1 MSENIA
7 LNKFVGGNAKLAVE
21 NSANSFSVVTNGVI
35 DDISI
40 FEMIKDNYL
49 QVHLNDESKQSLEPS
64 RIKKIVIYNKREH
77 ESSSHNLLVSTSLS
91 SEIEE
96 PIDSVDMS
104 DFEVNRESLA
114 SGIEKMIV
122 TTKSGEHILANYIN
136 ILVADCSEH
145 YLIYEIEA
153 YE

>member
-21 NSANSFSVVTNGVI
+21 NSANSFSIVTNGI
-35 DDISI
+35 IGEFSI

-49 QVHLNDESKQSLEPS
+49 QVHLNDESKQSLDPR
-64 RIKKIVIYNKREH
+64 RIRKIVVYIKREH
-77 ESSSHNLLVSTSLS
+77 DDSHNLLVSTSLL
-91 SEIEE
+91 SEIDES
-96 PIDSVDMS
+96 INAIDMS
-104 DFEVNRESLA
+104 DFEVNSESLA
-114 SGIEKMIV
+114 SGIEKMVI